1 MNHSR
6 VAAENSVMMVCIGAT
21 LGKVNVTDRTVCFN
35 QQINSVTPY
44 MDGLHG
50 FLAIALKASGFQEL
64 AWSKAGT
71 GTLPIISKGK
81 WEVLPIPLP
90 PLAEQHRIVAKV
102 DELMALCDQL
112 EASLATGNDTR
123 RHLLEALLYE
133 ALEPDGNRREWK
145 RV

>member
-1 MNHSR
+1 MTFR
-6 VAAENSVMMVCIGAT
+6 
-21 LGKVNVTDRTVCFN
+21 RTIYAIL
-35 QQINSVTPY
+35 INSPFVRQQSK
-44 MDGLHG
+44 DNRQGIGNQNLVLRLINGL
-50 FLAIALKASGFQEL
+50 A
-64 AWSKAGT
+64 
-71 GTLPIISKGK
+71 LPI
-81 WEVLPIPLP
+81 P

-102 DELMALCDQL
+102 TELMALCDQL